1 MGVSGWRLRHN
12 FDGSLPSVC
21 QDCGCTWEVG
31 LWIEVAV
38 EWKGWVRWRYM
49 MFWCGLFFIS
59 RCFMCHVFFIQV
71 KTRENWRI
79 LNRRGAGPFFFFVC
93 FLGKCGLKIFR
104 LQNLWRWNHCCGT
117 RTPDHLCRPHI
128 VHDPSCFSVWTS
140 ISWIKWCS
148 YYPISLL
155 LAVYPTQMF
164 SLWSGIR
171 SVFFFLFFFLFWAL
185 DSFLLLFKGLFFVWK
200 LQFKCPKYF

>member
-1 MGVSGWRLRHN
+1 
-12 FDGSLPSVC
+12 
-21 QDCGCTWEVG
+21 
-31 LWIEVAV
+31 
-38 EWKGWVRWRYM
+38 
-49 MFWCGLFFIS
+49 MFYVPRVLHPG
-59 RCFMCHVFFIQV
+59 
-71 KTRENWRI
+71 K
-79 LNRRGAGPFFFFVC
+79 NRRKLKNFEQEGSRTIFFFVC

-171 SVFFFLFFFLFWAL
+171 SVFFFFSFSCFELWILFYYYLR
-185 DSFLLLFKGLFFVWK
+185 DSFFCLETSI
-200 LQFKCPKYF
+200 